1 MFLNTLKLMISKNY
15 EINEMRT
22 QLVKNYGIQPK
33 QYVNRNLYINAYIKK
48 EKP

>member
-1 MFLNTLKLMISKNY
+1 MFLNTLKLMVSKNY
-15 EINEMRT
+15 EINEIRT
-22 QLVKNYGIQPK
+22 QLVKSYGIQPK